1 MSHDAKG
8 RRRDHAQVLANGGV
22 AAAAALLG
30 PTAPGLALWIVTG
43 SLAAAAADT
52 WATSVG
58 TWSRVTPR
66 LILGG
71 RPVPAGTSGGVT
83 VAGCAGAAAGALLV
97 AGAGALGG
105 GDAALLPAAALIGF
119 LGMAADA
126 VLGAALQGRFQ
137 CTVCRVATEWPVH
150 RCGAATTHQG
160 GLAWLD
166 NDRVNFA
173 ATLGAGLLA
182 ALAWRW
188 LHA

>member
-1 MSHDAKG
+1 M
-8 RRRDHAQVLANGGV
+8 LANGGV

-30 PTAPGLALWIVTG
+30 PAAPGLALWIVTG

-58 TWSRVTPR
+58 TRSRATPR

-71 RPVPAGTSGGVT
+71 RPVPPGTSGGVT
-83 VAGCAGAAAGALLV
+83 LAGCAGAAAGALLV
-97 AGAGALGG
+97 GAVGALLGG
-105 GDAALLPAAALIGF
+105 GTALLPAAALIGF
-119 LGMAADA
+119 VGMATDS
-126 VLGAALQGRFQ
+126 VLGAGLQGRFQ
-137 CTVCRVATEWPVH
+137 CPVCRVASEWPVH
-150 RCGAATTHQG
+150 RCGAVTSHQG